1 MPLPPSTIDELDLIV
16 YLTLRVSVEL
26 FAKEAKLRFQIVL
39 VALDVLLFLVLADL
53 FILLDQVC
61 PVKIS
66 DDVSL
71 SDP

>member
-1 MPLPPSTIDELDLIV
+1 MPLPPPTIDELDLIV
-16 YLTLRVSVEL
+16 YFTLGVSVEL
-26 FAKEAKLRFQIVL
+26 FAEEAKLRFQIIL

-53 FILLDQVC
+53 FIPLDQVC